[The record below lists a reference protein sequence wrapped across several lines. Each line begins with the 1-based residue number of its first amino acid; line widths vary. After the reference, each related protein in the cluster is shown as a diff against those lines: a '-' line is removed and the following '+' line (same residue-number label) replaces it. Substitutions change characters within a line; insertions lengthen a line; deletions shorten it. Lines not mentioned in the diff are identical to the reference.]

1 MFKKKCLS
9 YEEDGAALCS
19 SYKDTQVGGWV
30 AGVAVVCG
38 GKTGIFMIMMVF
50 EMIVIVMIIIMMM
63 IIIIKLIFDI
73 VGRVRNKK
81 VASGFNR

>member
-1 MFKKKCLS
+1 M
-9 YEEDGAALCS
+9 
-19 SYKDTQVGGWV
+19 GGWV

-50 EMIVIVMIIIMMM
+50 EMIMIVM
-63 IIIIKLIFDI
+63 IIKLIFDI